1 MKNYIISILISTFL
15 IQSSSSPI
23 LAADINNGQTIFSAN
38 CVGCHAGGKNVIDAT
53 KTLGIEALKRNNMDS
68 AESIITQVTNGKVSM
83 PAFGT
88 RLSEEDIEDVASFV
102 LSQSTIWDKDD
113 N

>member
-15 IQSSSSPI
+15 IQSSCSPI
-23 LAADINNGQTIFSAN
+23 LAADINNGQTIFTAN
-38 CVGCHAGGKNVIDAT
+38 CAGCHAGGKNVIDAS
-53 KTLGIEALKRNNMDS
+53 KTLDIDALERNNMNS
-68 AESIITQVTNGKVSM
+68 ADSIITQVTNGKVSM

-102 LSQSTIWDKDD
+102 LSQATKWDKED
-113 N
+113 

>member
-15 IQSSSSPI
+15 IQSSSSPL

-38 CVGCHAGGKNVIDAT
+38 CVGCHAGGKNVIDRS
-53 KTLGIEALKRNNMDS
+53 KTLGIKALKENDMYS
-68 AESIITQVTNGKVSM
+68 SEKIITQVTNGKSSM

-88 RLSEEDIEDVASFV
+88 RLTEEDIEDVASFV
-102 LSQSTIWDKDD
+102 LSQATEWDKED